1 VALRPA
7 QLGFWAHLAFRPVA
21 TKTGKLELLAL
32 YDSGLVVAG
41 VLAARTGGGGG
52 KEYYGEG
59 ET

>member
-1 VALRPA
+1 
-7 QLGFWAHLAFRPVA
+7 VA

-32 YDSGLVVAG
+32 YGSGLVVAG